1 MEDTSVWRFAGSDP
15 AGWRGCSESLCFGK
29 RKPTDIRPNNGPLE
43 HLEPAAR
50 QARQKGFPHAGD
62 GFRWFQ
68 LGTRIFARGGKIVFL
83 SDRLGTMEVW
93 SCKGAGYDGVRF
105 TELDEAAGHRPPRVP
120 ADAQRRD

>member
-15 AGWRGCSESLCFGK
+15 AGWRGCSASLGFGK

-43 HLEPAAR
+43 HIESAVR

-68 LGTRIFARGGKIVFL
+68 LGTRFFARWDKNRFFIVSTRNHRSVGL
-83 SDRLGTMEVW
+83 QRKWLG
-93 SCKGAGYDGVRF
+93 SGPYGRF
-105 TELDEAAGHRPPRVP
+105 GMGDMR
-120 ADAQRRD
+120 